1 MLQRETGMDTGYR
14 PSIAAGIRPMYLRAR
29 DRGYSRGYGW
39 HAEVRK
45 ILVIQTVSV
54 CYSTPA
60 GGARPLVVY
69 SDEIRDDL
77 YRRNK
82 LIITHESGRAWCPT
96 PIATSTETF
105 FISPAQLR
113 FQITPSRY
121 TYGNSPSIAR
131 SRTALD
137 VPVDLPAKA

>member
-69 SDEIRDDL
+69 SDEIGDDL
-77 YRRNK
+77 YRRNNLSPMNQEGHGVRRRSPRVQRRSSPRPPSCASK
-82 LIITHESGRAWCPT
+82 SPHPGTRTRTRPRSHGRA
-96 PIATSTETF
+96 
-105 FISPAQLR
+105 QLSMCR
-113 FQITPSRY
+113 
-121 TYGNSPSIAR
+121 
-131 SRTALD
+131 
-137 VPVDLPAKA
+137 